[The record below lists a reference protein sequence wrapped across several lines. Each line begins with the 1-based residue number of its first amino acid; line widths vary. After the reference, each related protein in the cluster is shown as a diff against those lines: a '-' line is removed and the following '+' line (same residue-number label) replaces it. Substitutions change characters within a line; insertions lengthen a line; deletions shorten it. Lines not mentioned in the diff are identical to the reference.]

1 MFRDLLEARG
11 EAVGMLRPHGGQRP
25 QDDQIER
32 ALKQFDAFSHSTTHP
47 SEVGQSVAQALLECQ
62 VE

>member
-1 MFRDLLEARG
+1 
-11 EAVGMLRPHGGQRP
+11 MLRTHRGQRP

-47 SEVGQSVAQALLECQ
+47 SEVAAERGTGSTGVSSGVNCEP
-62 VE
+62 